1 MSISASTVRASQNG
15 RARAPDTLQ
24 QQREIELC
32 IGVVRR
38 YPQGAQAFD
47 GGLNA
52 SLPVQQVTK
61 VYQASA
67 NVGSTRVAARKAAS
81 ASTLRRS
88 TFVSGTERC

>member
-1 MSISASTVRASQNG
+1 
-15 RARAPDTLQ
+15 LQ

-88 TFVSGTERC
+88 TLSMFPGLNGADASVGSLFIRTR

>member
-61 VYQASA
+61 VVPSVRERRIDARCGPQSRFSFNIASIDLCF
-67 NVGSTRVAARKAAS
+67 RD
-81 ASTLRRS
+81 
-88 TFVSGTERC
+88 